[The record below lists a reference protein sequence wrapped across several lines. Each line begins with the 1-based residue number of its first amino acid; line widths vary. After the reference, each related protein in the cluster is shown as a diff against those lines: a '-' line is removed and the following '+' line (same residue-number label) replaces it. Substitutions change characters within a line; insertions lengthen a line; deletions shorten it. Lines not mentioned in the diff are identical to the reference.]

1 MCLVSPARV
10 TAVDGPN
17 ATLEVDGRRRTASIL
32 LEPDVEV
39 GDWVIVAG
47 GAVLRRIEASA
58 AAEMRTAVALA
69 SSPGP
74 TPDEPRPTRLTMKPA
89 RGARDV

>member
-32 LEPDVEV
+32 LEPDVQV

-47 GAVLRRIEASA
+47 GAVLRRIEAA
-58 AAEMRTAVALA
+58 AAVEMQTAVALA

-74 TPDEPRPTRLTMKPA
+74 TPNEPVKTLTT
-89 RGARDV
+89 